1 MDALCIELGYKTTA
15 PWYSNSSTL
24 SAAIG
29 YNTVYSDTNYTVF
42 DGGNLWYAVTTDDGF
57 NTATGGQ
64 FNAIQIGVDGII
76 QSTGLKNCSSPN
88 NGGGET

>member
-1 MDALCIELGYKTTA
+1 LCTQFGYTTSA
-15 PWYSNSSTL
+15 PWYSSSSTL

-42 DGGNLWYAVTTDDGF
+42 NGDNLWYAVTTNDTF

-64 FNAIQIGVDGII
+64 FNAIQIGDDGII
-76 QSTGLKNCSSPN
+76 VATGLKDCSSPN
-88 NGGGET
+88 QGGGQT